1 MNIRRIEL
9 MRVAWGAALV
19 IAPAAVLARV
29 HGVRVDRK
37 ALVVARI
44 LGARHLLQTLL
55 SGINPSP
62 EMLAAGV
69 WVDSVHALTAF
80 GLAAVDR
87 DRARAGIV
95 DGVVALTWAGL
106 CARDL
111 SVGNAPSTGAVRG
124 LDRLARTVIG
134 ALPGGRGLMARAQRV
149 RAAQVSG
156 GRSFGEPAAG

>member
-1 MNIRRIEL
+1 MKIRRIEL
-9 MRVAWGAALV
+9 MRMAWGAALV
-19 IAPAAVLARV
+19 IAPGAVLARV
-29 HGVRVDRK
+29 HGLQVDRK

-44 LGARHLLQTLL
+44 LGTRHLLQTVL

-62 EMLAAGV
+62 EKLAAGV

-95 DGVVALTWAGL
+95 DGAVALSWAGL
-106 CARDL
+106 CARELRSGSARRAD
-111 SVGNAPSTGAVRG
+111 TVRG

-134 ALPGGRGLMARAQRV
+134 ALPGGRGLMERAQQV
-149 RAAQVSG
+149 RADQA
-156 GRSFGEPAAG
+156 

>member
-9 MRVAWGAALV
+9 MRVTWGAALV

-62 EMLAAGV
+62 EKLAAGV

-111 SVGNAPSTGAVRG
+111 NAGNAPRTGAVRG

-149 RAAQVSG
+149 RAAQAGG